1 MFRRIIR
8 SLTVLA
14 ALVVAY
20 QAYVLL
26 AVPILDPPI
35 ELRQAQNRPPGQR
48 PDDPNP
54 GTKYQLLLSNY
65 FPKNHWSQ
73 TRPPK
78 VFASSDEKA
87 MLVLDDYTRHAE
99 TSANDERYTQVDITR
114 FALLV
119 FPTPPR
125 EGITPP
131 RDTIILEAPQGARLK
146 FDEFRPELGRIG
158 QITGGKFPGR
168 IVIHSDMHEPGPED
182 DLIVETAD
190 LEMNTKLLYSMS
202 PVRFRMGQ
210 NVGGGRELEIRFL
223 ADEHVQPK
231 EQGLKIAGLDS
242 LEIRR
247 DVRMR
252 LHLETDSLL
261 PGGDNTNDKKAE
273 AAPGPY
279 DAKKPNA
286 DPVEVTCSGPF
297 TFDFVR
303 YVASLDRDVDL
314 RMIHANGPSDQLFC
328 SQLDLHFAPKQTP
341 TTGAQTVVVDPGKRQ
356 QRDLGRL
363 EPVAIVAQG
372 HPVVVTSPLRKA
384 QARGDRIQI
393 ALREQRVRLA
403 GAREAILVFDSN
415 VLRAPVIDYQH
426 PPRESA
432 TPIGRFRAT
441 GPGTLLYVPDPAKP
455 DQVFQAAWQT
465 LIDLS
470 REKGQPVLTLDGR
483 PQFAFAAAGA
493 LTADRMKVYL
503 RELQSDAPA
512 GLGIPVSSGDDGEKL
527 QIVPDRINAS
537 GAVDIQSPRLTGR
550 TAELLVTFRPQPIA
564 VAPAPGAAAIAPT
577 TPPQAPPQTSFADKL
592 TGGGAG
598 GSSQQVFHIDSDA
611 MKLDVQ
617 LNGKS
622 ALPTTLSCDGNIV
635 FREVPPPGVRE
646 QPLEIRGSQLTV
658 DRLDSAPYVTLR
670 GAKAAGVAN
679 SGPDLAQVSGRGVS
693 MLINVLELDVR
704 ENRMWSDGPGKATL
718 LVTRDLE
725 GQAAATPFPLD
736 LSWQGGLN
744 FDGSTMLFDRDVVVA
759 GADDTLR
766 CDRLLAKL
774 NQKIVFGETI
784 DQKAIDVS
792 DVLCDGRVT
801 INHVSRDAQGV
812 ISHERVQLAA
822 LSINQQTGAINGT
835 GPGVVRSTRFGN
847 SLAMLGGAPNPAA
860 PPPGAAGSKLN
871 FLRVDFH
878 EGLTGNLILR
888 ELTFHQRVR
897 AVYGPV
903 DAWEQELDA
912 TRPETLP
919 PEAMTMTCNEMRINE
934 DPVSA
939 RAMPD
944 AAGGQKKTIGWIQ
957 FQAKGNVQID
967 GQAPKHGAFS
977 AQADRASYEQAKD
990 VFILEGDGRTP
1001 ATLRRAGQIG
1011 PPPAARLIRYSR
1023 LTNEVSVEGIQFI
1036 EITPQDIETARR
1048 PGEVR

>member
-1 MFRRIIR
+1 MYRRIIR
-8 SLTVLA
+8 SLTVFA

-26 AVPILDPPI
+26 AVPVLDPPI
-35 ELRQAQNRPPGQR
+35 ELKRARRTPSGQKPG
-48 PDDPNP
+48 DLNP
-54 GTKYQLLLSNY
+54 ATKWQLLLSNY
-65 FPKNHWSQ
+65 FPKDHWSQ
-73 TRPPK
+73 TQPPK
-78 VFASSDEKA
+78 VFASSNEQA
-87 MLVLDDYTRHAE
+87 IVVLDDYTRHAE
-99 TSANDERYTQVDITR
+99 TSANNERYTQVDIKR

-131 RDTIILEAPQGARLK
+131 SDAIILEAPQGARLK
-146 FDEFRPELGRIG
+146 FDDFRPELGRIG

-182 DLIVETAD
+182 DLLVETAD
-190 LEMNTKLLYSMS
+190 LEMNTKLLYSRS
-202 PVRFRMGQ
+202 PVRFRLGQ
-210 NVGGGRELEIRFL
+210 NEGGGRELEIRFL

-231 EQGLKIAGLDS
+231 DQGLKIAGIDS

-247 DVRMR
+247 DVQMR

-261 PGGDNTNDKKAE
+261 PGGNKEDDKQAE
-273 AAPGPY
+273 AATGPY

-314 RMIHANGPSDQLFC
+314 RMVHANGPSDQLFC

-341 TTGAQTVVVDPGKRQ
+341 ATDAKFVDAGERQ

-372 HPVVVTSPLRKA
+372 HPVVVTSPRSKA

-393 ALREQRVRLA
+393 ALKEQRVRLA

-426 PPRESA
+426 PPRDSA

-441 GPGTLLYVPDPAKP
+441 GPGSLLYAPDPTKP

-483 PQFAFAAAGA
+483 PQFAFGPAGA
-493 LTADRMKVYL
+493 LTADQMKVYL

-512 GLGIPVSSGDDGEKL
+512 GIGIPVSGGHDGEKL
-527 QIVPDRINAS
+527 QVVPDRINAR
-537 GAVDIQSPRLTGR
+537 GAVDIQSSRLTGR
-550 TAELLVTFRPQPIA
+550 TTELLVTFRPEPIA
-564 VAPAPGAAAIAPT
+564 AVPAAGAPAITPT
-577 TPPQAPPQTSFADKL
+577 ATPQSSFADKL

-611 MKLDVQ
+611 IKLDVQ
-617 LNGKS
+617 MVGQS
-622 ALPTTLSCDGNIV
+622 ASPTTLSCDGNVV
-635 FREVPPPGVRE
+635 FREVPLPGAQE
-646 QPLEIRGSQLTV
+646 KPLEIRGSQLTV
-658 DRLDSAPYVTLR
+658 DRLDTAPYVTLR
-670 GAKAAGVAN
+670 GAKAAGALIGEG
-679 SGPDLAQVSGRGVS
+679 SGFAQLSGRGVT
-693 MLINVLELDVR
+693 MLINMLELDVR
-704 ENRMWSDGPGKATL
+704 ENRMWSDGAGRATL

-725 GQAAATPFPLD
+725 GQASPTPFPLE
-736 LSWQGGLN
+736 LTWQGGLN

-766 CDRLLAKL
+766 CDRLLTKL
-774 NQKIVFGETI
+774 NTKIIFGEAI

-801 INHVSRDAQGV
+801 INHVSRDETGV
-812 ISHERVQLAA
+812 ISHERVELAA
-822 LSINQQTGAINGT
+822 LSMNQQTGAISGT
-835 GPGVVRSTRFGN
+835 GPGVIRSTRFGN
-847 SLAMLGGAPNPAA
+847 SLAMLGGAQNPAA
-860 PPPGAAGSKLN
+860 SPGAAGSKLN

-878 EGLTGNLILR
+878 HGLSGNMILR
-888 ELTFHQRVR
+888 DLKFQERVR
-897 AVYGPV
+897 TVYGPV

-919 PEAMTMTCNEMRINE
+919 PEAMTMTCNEMWINE
-934 DPVSA
+934 DPVAA
-939 RAMPD
+939 RAMP
-944 AAGGQKKTIGWIQ
+944 AGANGQKKTVGPIQ
-957 FQAKGNVQID
+957 FRAKGNVQID
-967 GQAPKHGAFS
+967 GQAPNHGAFS
-977 AQADRASYEQAKD
+977 AQADQARYEQAKET
-990 VFILEGDGRTP
+990 FILEGDGRTP
-1001 ATLRRAGQIG
+1001 ATLRRAGQTG

-1036 EITPQDIETARR
+1036 EITPKDIETARR
-1048 PGEVR
+1048 PGEAR